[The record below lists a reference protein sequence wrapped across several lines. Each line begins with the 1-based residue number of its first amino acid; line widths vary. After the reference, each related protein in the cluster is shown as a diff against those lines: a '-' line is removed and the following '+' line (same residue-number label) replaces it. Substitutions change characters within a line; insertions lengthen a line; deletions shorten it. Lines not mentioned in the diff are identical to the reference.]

1 MLLLGTNGTVHWSPQ
16 SAQVTVVSSLSLSL
30 EFLKERDGLSLEEEL
45 ELGYF
50 LSECFDLYRSI
61 L

>member
-1 MLLLGTNGTVHWSPQ
+1 MSLEYREDL
-16 SAQVTVVSSLSLSL
+16 SSFEYREDLSSL
-30 EFLKERDGLSLEEEL
+30 EFLKERDGLSLEDEL
-45 ELGYF
+45 ELEYF